1 MGSATEYNRRDIFKR
16 AAAVTVLAAGGGSLL
31 AACAGGTGGS
41 SDTKSTASAGTGNA
55 NNPFGVKA
63 SDPLDVVIF
72 KGGYGDDYAKAFE
85 DMYKKTYAGATISH
99 LGTQDIS
106 PKLQP
111 RFNAGNPPDV
121 VDDSGA
127 QQMKIDVLAGADQL
141 TDLSVLLDAPYLD
154 DPSKKI
160 RDVLLPGTIEQ
171 GTINGKMYSLN
182 YVYTVY
188 GLWYSNKLFKDKGW
202 AVPKTWDDFITL
214 CGTIKAAGVAPFAHQ
229 GKYPYYANYV
239 ILDLIAKQG
248 GLDLIKKIDA
258 CDPTAWD
265 DPAVLAG
272 VSAFYKIMEGDYL
285 LPGTNG
291 MTHTESQTAWCQ
303 GKAAFIPSGSWLENE
318 MIKVTPAD
326 FDMAFL
332 PIPSLTGDK
341 LPATAVRAGAG
352 EPFIVPSKGKN
363 KNGGLE
369 FLRMMLTKEGSGK
382 FAAAANSL
390 TVLKDGIGADV
401 VLKPGTKSSSVA
413 VTAAGTGTF
422 NFTYPDL
429 QTAFDTELQNATNEL
444 VNKRISPADWVAR
457 GKAATSKKV

>member
-16 AAAVTVLAAGGGSLL
+16 AAAVTVLAAGSSPLL
-31 AACAGGTGGS
+31 AACAAGGGGS
-41 SDTKSTASAGTGNA
+41 SDNKGAAPSGSGSAT
-55 NNPFGVKA
+55 NPFGVKS

-72 KGGYGDDYAKAFE
+72 KGGYGDDYARAFE
-85 DMYKKTYAGATISH
+85 DMYKKSYSGASVSH

-127 QQMKIDVLAGADQL
+127 QAMRLDVLEKAGQL
-141 TDLSVLLDAPYLD
+141 TDLTVLLDAPYLD
-154 DPSKKI
+154 NPSQKI
-160 RDVLLPGTIEQ
+160 RDVLLPGTIDQ
-171 GTINGKMYSLN
+171 GTIDGKMYSLN

-202 AVPKTWDDFITL
+202 TPPKTWDDFLTL
-214 CGTIKAAGVAPFAHQ
+214 CATIKAAGIAPFCHQ
-229 GKYPYYANYV
+229 GKYPYYANYL
-239 ILDLIAKQG
+239 IMDLVAKQA
-248 GLDLIKKIDA
+248 GLDLVKRIDA
-258 CDPTAWD
+258 LDPTAFD

-272 VSAFYKIMEGDYL
+272 VSAFFQIMQKDYL

-303 GKAAFIPSGSWLENE
+303 GKAAFIPCGSWLENE

-332 PIPSLTGDK
+332 PVPSLAGDK
-341 LPATAVRAGAG
+341 MPQNAVRAGAG
-352 EPFIVPSKGKN
+352 EPFIVPAKAKN
-363 KNGGLE
+363 QAGGLE
-369 FLRMMLTKEGSGK
+369 FLRLMLTKEGSGK

-390 TVLKDGIGADV
+390 TVLKDGIGPDV
-401 VLKPGTKSSSVA
+401 VLKPGTKSSAQA
-413 VTAAGTGTF
+413 VSAAGSNTF
-422 NFTYPDL
+422 NYTYADL
-429 QTAFDTELQNATNEL
+429 QTAFETEMENATTDL
-444 VNKRISPADWVAR
+444 VNSRITPQQWVAR
-457 GKAATSKKV
+457 CKAATSKKV